1 MYWASW
7 TWDLSSDR
15 KSTQNQH
22 PTNILMYLKCILD
35 FQIWFVPQTFQI
47 YIRFLPLNLPKIFK
61 RNIVS
66 PPNSSY
72 FLYDTIKLVQF
83 YICYYFAPP
92 TPPLHKI
99 LVPPLHEFSHECFKQ
114 HQSHLSLHLFL
125 PYIYAS
131 QSWPRLSRTDM
142 VMRTSMGTCTTQ
154 WHRNFWKNRILVWP
168 NTFIKYIYIYIFYIL
183 LKPLPFILC

>member
-1 MYWASW
+1 MILQHSLKL
-7 TWDLSSDR
+7 TWIQGRADLLR
-15 KSTQNQH
+15 KREEEGGGGG
-22 PTNILMYLKCILD
+22 
-35 FQIWFVPQTFQI
+35 WGGA
-47 YIRFLPLNLPKIFK
+47 LNLPKTLK
-61 RNIVS
+61 WNIVS
-66 PPNSSY
+66 PLNSSY
-72 FLYDTIKLVQF
+72 FLNETIKSVQF

-92 TPPLHKI
+92 PPPLHKI

>member
-1 MYWASW
+1 MILQHSLKL
-7 TWDLSSDR
+7 TWIQGRADLLR
-15 KSTQNQH
+15 KREEGGGGG
-22 PTNILMYLKCILD
+22 
-35 FQIWFVPQTFQI
+35 WGGA
-47 YIRFLPLNLPKIFK
+47 LNLPKTLK
-61 RNIVS
+61 WNIVS
-66 PPNSSY
+66 PLNSSY
-72 FLYDTIKLVQF
+72 FLTIKLVQF

-92 TPPLHKI
+92 PPPLHKI